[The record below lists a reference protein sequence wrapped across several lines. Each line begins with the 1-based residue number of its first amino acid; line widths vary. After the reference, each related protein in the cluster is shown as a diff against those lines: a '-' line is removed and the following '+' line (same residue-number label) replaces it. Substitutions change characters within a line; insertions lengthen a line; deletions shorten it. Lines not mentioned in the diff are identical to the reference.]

1 MKHLWLIVI
10 LSFTLTIMPT
20 QRSQAAIWVVIKEVI
35 KKVIV
40 AIDLAIQ
47 KQQNK
52 VIWLQ
57 NAQKKLENTMSKLK
71 LNEISGWMEKQR
83 KIYKEYF
90 EELQKVKQI
99 ISIYYRIKEIISY
112 QENIIKEYRRAY
124 SLFKRDGHFNAD
136 EIIYMG
142 KVYDG
147 MLIESSKNIDLLDLV
162 IKSFVTQM
170 SDAKRIEV
178 INTAAEN
185 ITHIYNDLRD
195 FNNQNIILSLQ
206 RSRDQKDINTI
217 MALYEIK

>member
-1 MKHLWLIVI
+1 
-10 LSFTLTIMPT
+10 MPT

>member
-1 MKHLWLIVI
+1 
-10 LSFTLTIMPT
+10 
-20 QRSQAAIWVVIKEVI
+20 
-35 KKVIV
+35 
-40 AIDLAIQ
+40 LAIQ